1 MMDRKRL
8 YVFDFDGTLTKR
20 DSLLAFIIFVRGW
33 KMLLLTLLR
42 YSPLLVLMKLGLYDN
57 GKAKEKVF
65 CACFKGM
72 SLTSFNDYCQR
83 FAEEN
88 RSLLREQ
95 AVLYINKVREETC
108 VIISASVDNWVQPF
122 FPDIRVLGTQ
132 IEVVDGKLTGK
143 FTTPNCYGPEKV
155 RRLLGAYP
163 EWKDYYLVAF
173 GDSGGDRELL
183 DYADEAYY
191 QPFREKRQ

>member
-33 KMLLLTLLR
+33 KMLLLTFLR
-42 YSPLLVLMKLGLYDN
+42 YSPLLVLIKLGLYDN

-65 CACFKGM
+65 SACFKGM

-122 FPDIRVLGTQ
+122 FPSVTVLGTQ
-132 IEVVDGKLTGK
+132 IEVVDGRLTGR
-143 FTTPNCYGPEKV
+143 FLTPNCYGPEKV
-155 RRLLGAYP
+155 RRILALFPDRSAYHLTA
-163 EWKDYYLVAF
+163 Y
-173 GDSGGDRELL
+173 GDSRGDRELL
-183 DYADEAYY
+183 AFADEAPL
-191 QPFREKRQ
+191 QTG

>member
-1 MMDRKRL
+1 MDRKRL

-33 KMLLLTLLR
+33 KTLLLTFLR

-65 CACFKGM
+65 SACFKDM
-72 SLTSFNDYCQR
+72 SLKTFNDYCQR

-155 RRLLGAYP
+155 RRLLSAYP
-163 EWKDYYLVAF
+163 ERKDYYLVAF

>member
-33 KMLLLTLLR
+33 KTLLLTFLR

-65 CACFKGM
+65 SACFKGM

-155 RRLLGAYP
+155 RRLLSAYP
-163 EWKDYYLVAF
+163 ERKDYYLVAF

>member
-33 KMLLLTLLR
+33 KTLLLTFLR
-42 YSPLLVLMKLGLYDN
+42 YSPLLVMMKLGLYDN

-65 CACFKGM
+65 GACFSGM
-72 SLTSFNDYCQR
+72 SLKTFDGYCQR
-83 FAEEN
+83 FAREQ
-88 RSLLREQ
+88 RSLLRDQ

-155 RRLLGAYP
+155 RRLLGVYP
-163 EWKDYYLVAF
+163 ERKDYYLIAF

-183 DYADEAYY
+183 DFADEAYY
-191 QPFREKRQ
+191 QPFRS

>member
-132 IEVVDGKLTGK
+132 IEVADGKLTGK

-155 RRLLGAYP
+155 RRLLSAYP
-163 EWKDYYLVAF
+163 ERKDYYLVAY

>member
-1 MMDRKRL
+1 MDRKRL

-33 KMLLLTLLR
+33 KTLLLTFLR

-65 CACFKGM
+65 SACFKDM
-72 SLTSFNDYCQR
+72 SLKTFNDYCQR

-155 RRLLGAYP
+155 RRLLSAYP
-163 EWKDYYLVAF
+163 ERKDYYLVAF

-191 QPFREKRQ
+191 QPFREKR